1 MPLPLL
7 PDAWMVTTEGM
18 TALATGPTGHELTA
32 ADDDPEDD
40 EDEDADVAPEL
51 DDPEDL
57 TMTPPMTPPTTS
69 AMTTAAQGSHRG
81 NLLAGLSLLKDAPAK
96 S

>member
-1 MPLPLL
+1 
-7 PDAWMVTTEGM
+7 MVTTEGM

-32 ADDDPEDD
+32 ADDDPAGAPADD
-40 EDEDADVAPEL
+40 EDDVAPEL

-81 NLLAGLSLLKDAPAK
+81 SLRAGLSLLKDAPAK
-96 S
+96 SRVFVPP